1 MLERFNLKQYQVV
14 SLRGGDLY
22 YTNHLTKFQAVQER
36 LNTLEIFKLN
46 DADVWIER
54 EL

>member
-1 MLERFNLKQYQVV
+1 MASYSVV
-14 SLRGGDLY
+14 SMRQGEMY

-46 DADVWIER
+46 AADVWIER

>member
-1 MLERFNLKQYQVV
+1 MSERFSLKQYRVV
-14 SLRGGDLY
+14 SLRGGEMY

-36 LNTLEIFKLN
+36 LNTLQAFRLN

-54 EL
+54 EF

>member
-1 MLERFNLKQYQVV
+1 MKQYQYQVV

-22 YTNHLTKFQAVQER
+22 YTNHLTEFQADQER

-46 DADVWIER
+46 AEDVWIER